1 MAGEEVVG
9 SGDKEGFLVFFFFS
23 FFLGFFCL
31 VFVISSI
38 PERDK
43 QHFQGEKKKSCY
55 QKAKKGESFTF
66 PCIPFPHCS
75 GSPRLPSLPKAFILP
90 SFWFVFSHS
99 AFPLCPS
106 CPITSWPYLPSSY
119 GK

>member
-1 MAGEEVVG
+1 MGQG
-9 SGDKEGFLVFFFFS
+9 RIFCFS
-23 FFLGFFCL
+23 IFRIFCL

-55 QKAKKGESFTF
+55 QKAKKGESSTF
-66 PCIPFPHCS
+66 PCFRLLAVLAHLGSLLFPAA
-75 GSPRLPSLPKAFILP
+75 PLVLV
-90 SFWFVFSHS
+90 VFSHS

-106 CPITSWPYLPSSY
+106 CPVSNWPHMPSLC
-119 GK
+119 GKWAFF